1 MKCIVYII
9 NKTNINESQRS
20 GVIFFIDAISFFH
33 LIWLNLAALSRASDA
48 VMQWTSDAA
57 FQHYNTDKWVSN
69 AEDNFVKLL
78 LYLAA
83 IFFSRSEE
91 PEG

>member
-33 LIWLNLAALSRASDA
+33 LIWLNLAALSRAK
-48 VMQWTSDAA
+48 WTSDAA
-57 FQHYNTDKWVSN
+57 FQHYNTDKWVSK